1 MKRIRLMA
9 LVAAGLFQAA
19 CASRLDE
26 KELVRFL
33 DQREV
38 CDHLRGEIPD
48 PADRER
54 LQEVIRDIN
63 KYCAGTDQQLK
74 ALKARFAN
82 DAQVMAKL
90 NALEDRIGSGKH

>member
-48 PADRER
+48 PA
-54 LQEVIRDIN
+54 
-63 KYCAGTDQQLK
+63 
-74 ALKARFAN
+74 
-82 DAQVMAKL
+82 
-90 NALEDRIGSGKH
+90 